1 MPTDLTFAMNRRT
14 LFIAFFVAAM
24 AFILYGA
31 SVKSSADLL
40 NPDERVMTYIV
51 LDRFTGSAPMALE
64 WPAGPL
70 QAAGVPLIAADYALH
85 HAIAPDSLVQYLGQA
100 YREPWHIV
108 FLLRCV
114 VAVCCAFGLAL
125 FAVMVYRATNDLA
138 LAIVAAT
145 MCATIPIFW
154 QHSRAATGDAMS
166 VGFAFAAV
174 ALLYRTRSTFALV
187 ASGTLFGL
195 AVASKYPIALTAP
208 MLLVVAVDGEQ
219 RDQIPASKALPLL
232 VLGIALGVMMAIPH
246 LWVDPMRLLK
256 GVGGA
261 ISRPGVVTGP
271 FGAMRL
277 VITLFP
283 IWAWV
288 ALPLGMLAAV
298 FLRRPW
304 FAAALFFSCLLQL
317 LVIGRAGVVY
327 PRYLLGFTVLT
338 GLAVCVSLEW
348 LIRRPRPVYWG
359 GLAVLSAC
367 ALSNVITDVRLPS
380 RLAKPTIAEAID
392 EVTAADPSLKVVAVS
407 WFDVYDAYKY
417 ASQAS
422 LERLAASCGDALA
435 AEIRGE
441 RRLQINVPSA
451 LERYLPGAF
460 SDDEQTCAA
469 RALLMSAVPPA
480 APELDVVVWGRDDLP
495 RRFGLQDL
503 ASVLADR
510 EAGKIGLIFSR
521 RPLPGQLPLRV
532 WSNGLTAY

>member
-1 MPTDLTFAMNRRT
+1 
-14 LFIAFFVAAM
+14 
-24 AFILYGA
+24 
-31 SVKSSADLL
+31 
-40 NPDERVMTYIV
+40 
-51 LDRFTGSAPMALE
+51 
-64 WPAGPL
+64 
-70 QAAGVPLIAADYALH
+70 
-85 HAIAPDSLVQYLGQA
+85 
-100 YREPWHIV
+100 
-108 FLLRCV
+108 
-114 VAVCCAFGLAL
+114 
-125 FAVMVYRATNDLA
+125 MV
-138 LAIVAAT
+138 
-145 MCATIPIFW
+145 
-154 QHSRAATGDAMS
+154 
-166 VGFAFAAV
+166 
-174 ALLYRTRSTFALV
+174 
-187 ASGTLFGL
+187 
-195 AVASKYPIALTAP
+195 
-208 MLLVVAVDGEQ
+208 
-219 RDQIPASKALPLL
+219 
-232 VLGIALGVMMAIPH
+232 AIPH

-304 FAAALFFSCLLQL
+304 FAAALFLSCLLQL

-327 PRYLLGFTVLT
+327 PRYLLGLTVLT
-338 GLAVCVSLEW
+338 GLAIGVSLEW

-359 GLAVLSAC
+359 GLAVLSVC

-380 RLAKPTIAEAID
+380 RLAKPTIAEAIG

-441 RRLQINVPSA
+441 RRLQISVPSA

-503 ASVLADR
+503 ASVLAER

-521 RPLPGQLPLRV
+521 RPLPGQSPLRV